1 MEKETRTPRDPAATR
16 QKLIDS
22 TVGLILKQGFAAT
35 AVDQICAAAGV
46 TKGSFFHHFPNKE
59 AAGQAA
65 IGWWS
70 DMGTGLY
77 AEAWK
82 DADGDPLEQLH
93 CMLDIMTG
101 FGQQPGD
108 PCTCVVGIMSQEV
121 AQSNDSLRQ
130 SCSSALELWTENV
143 ARMFAAAKQRHPVTR
158 DFDPHQ
164 AAWFLNSIWQGSML
178 IAKTVQNPQ
187 ILIENLRQARLYIDS
202 LFQPLTNSAN

>member
-1 MEKETRTPRDPAATR
+1 MNKEFRTPRDPAATR
-16 QKLIDS
+16 QKLIDA

-35 AVDQICAAAGV
+35 TVDQICAGAGV
-46 TKGSFFHHFPNKE
+46 TKGSFFHHFANKE

-82 DADGDPLEQLH
+82 DSDGDPLAQLH

-101 FGQQPGD
+101 FAQPSAD

-121 AQSNDSLRQ
+121 AQSNDALRQ
-130 SCSSALELWTENV
+130 SCADALELWTENV
-143 ARMFAAAKQRHPVTR
+143 ARMLSAAKARHPIAR

-164 AAWFLNSIWQGSML
+164 VAWFFNSIWQGSML
-178 IAKTVQNPQ
+178 IAKTVQDPQ
-187 ILIENLRQARLYIDS
+187 ILIENVRHSRSYLDS
-202 LFQPLTNSAN
+202 LFSPSTPQLT